1 MEFAEVPGV
10 LGEIGRATLASLPA
24 LQKAW
29 PGASGSHRAPR
40 PDGRDFL
47 AAFRPPVEFPVI
59 AEVKL
64 ASPSQG
70 AIAPHLSPVEV
81 AAQYLGAGAAA
92 LSVLTEPDWFQGS
105 PEYLRLIR
113 QQFPEALLLMKDF
126 FVDPWQVELAA
137 HLGADAVLVIV
148 ALLGQER
155 SEMMIRKAL
164 DTGLTPLVE
173 VHTLPELEVALAC
186 GAQLIGV
193 NNRNLKTLKISLDTT
208 RELIPHVPAGRTIIC
223 ESGLARGQDLAEMA
237 AAGCH
242 GYLIGTSL
250 MKTGQPGEAL
260 ATLLRE
266 AADGKKSAEN

>member
-81 AAQYLGAGAAA
+81 AAQYLGAGRA
-92 LSVLTEPDWFQGS
+92 LSTGTAEPVRAMRPNDSDGAAVVDRHLRRWVAQQHGHHTED
-105 PEYLRLIR
+105 PEQR
-113 QQFPEALLLMKDF
+113 QAKGD
-126 FVDPWQVELAA
+126 
-137 HLGADAVLVIV
+137 H
-148 ALLGQER
+148 
-155 SEMMIRKAL
+155 
-164 DTGLTPLVE
+164 
-173 VHTLPELEVALAC
+173 
-186 GAQLIGV
+186 
-193 NNRNLKTLKISLDTT
+193 
-208 RELIPHVPAGRTIIC
+208 
-223 ESGLARGQDLAEMA
+223 
-237 AAGCH
+237 
-242 GYLIGTSL
+242 
-250 MKTGQPGEAL
+250 GEASQQ
-260 ATLLRE
+260 RE
-266 AADGKKSAEN
+266 TQSGWGEGSGEGCTDGVGSIHL